1 MYYSFIHLPL
11 PFNCQFHSQLEKS
24 TIFLTLQ
31 IISHFS
37 SPLVLSRKYQQHL
50 PASIHNLIHI
60 PSNHYARRSPRSFLF
75 FRDNLPASLHPPP
88 PSKIEQNNR
97 NPHRKAGT
105 WSWERRIR
113 SCRNFRSSP
122 VLRRIEHLRA
132 SFRRHWIMAAI
143 YCRIIYCENQ
153 PAPDNQLPRQSR
165 HWRNVNHIK
174 NPVTSL
180 GPSLRGSTHF
190 SFFSPLFLY
199 NRVPYSKL
207 CVSTWV
213 FHFVQLLEQINCN
226 LENFIEFQL
235 Y

>member
-180 GPSLRGSTHF
+180 GPSLRGSAHF
-190 SFFSPLFLY
+190 SFFSPFY
-199 NRVPYSKL
+199 
-207 CVSTWV
+207 
-213 FHFVQLLEQINCN
+213 I
-226 LENFIEFQL
+226 IE
-235 Y
+235 